1 MSSYMSFELFMNR
14 WFFCEWPDIE
24 VQRTRGDAG
33 SQTHCGVITWHGEET
48 SSDLA
53 CSYAKSEF
61 LQQSFKLHLSGYFFP
76 FVAYSV
82 SEVKMPWGPWQWECQ
97 KSNTYYR
104 QVFLVCF
111 SFVFCRARDKLAAW
125 KLNWGQR
132 RNQWGHSM
140 QLYLWLYE
148 KHRQKNSQKNSLLCR
163 LTHIWYWLWDC
174 NPCHFGRGERS
185 YRSLHH
191 PCFVITKPG
200 T

>member
-53 CSYAKSEF
+53 CSYAKSEC

-104 QVFLVCF
+104 QVFWC
-111 SFVFCRARDKLAAW
+111 VFHL
-125 KLNWGQR
+125 
-132 RNQWGHSM
+132 
-140 QLYLWLYE
+140 
-148 KHRQKNSQKNSLLCR
+148 
-163 LTHIWYWLWDC
+163 
-174 NPCHFGRGERS
+174 
-185 YRSLHH
+185 
-191 PCFVITKPG
+191 CFVEQGINYLHESWTEVKGEINGGIRCSCISDFMKNTQTKKIHKKTSYYAG
-200 T
+200 